1 VEVQAVVDA
10 VISPAAVAKEVQ
22 EGVGISIRAR
32 TTMEGVVVVK
42 VAATPTTP
50 GQSVKCVSKMDTLQ
64 IDVGIG
70 SKKTSSPK
78 RSTLEQP

>member
-1 VEVQAVVDA
+1 
-10 VISPAAVAKEVQ
+10 
-22 EGVGISIRAR
+22 
-32 TTMEGVVVVK
+32 MEGVVVVK